1 MSKKAKNENKKRR
14 REAKAARKKANY
26 LRTGPK
32 SGQSG
37 RRMKRSRYNS
47 FTPGEPKEPGPIQR
61 LSAGGKRKAKSKS
74 GQSVGHGKNYASL
87 PLRPLRKRFHL
98 NTVQI
103 AKRRTEYGEVS

>member
-32 SGQSG
+32 AGQSG
-37 RRMKRSRYNS
+37 RRMKRSRFNS
-47 FTPGEPKEPGPIQR
+47 FIPGQPRDPAPIQR
-61 LSAGGKRKAKSKS
+61 LSAGGKRRAKKKS
-74 GQSVGHGKNYASL
+74 GHKKNYSQL

-103 AKRRTEYGEVS
+103 AERRSKYSEV